1 MKKIY
6 TILAVMML
14 GMSSMTAQTTMTIKI
29 EGQEVKN
36 GDDVVVYKA
45 AKETVLNPA
54 LKMYD
59 LGVEVEFKSLID
71 QTVDASGIDL
81 DQKEPGL
88 AVCPTNFTCTTANTD
103 NGWLSKVTMNALTAG
118 REVNGEWIHYN
129 YGKNNKPA
137 EGTIRKST
145 ITFKGATET
154 ITFNLTINTDTSAGV
169 ETVVVNHNSNGQTY
183 NLAGQKV
190 NANTKGL
197 VIRNGKKII
206 ND

>member
-6 TILAVMML
+6 AILAVMML
-14 GMSSMTAQTTMTIKI
+14 GMSSMTAQTMTLKI

-45 AKETVLNPA
+45 AKGTPVGP
-54 LKMYD
+54 MTIWD
-59 LGVEVEFKSLID
+59 LGVEVKFKSLID

-81 DQKEPGL
+81 DQVEPGL
-88 AVCPTNFTCTTANTD
+88 ACCPSGFTCTTANAT
-103 NGWLSKVTMNALTAG
+103 NGWQSKGTMNDLAAN

-129 YGKNNKPA
+129 YGANKKPA

-145 ITFKGATET
+145 ITFKGKSET

-169 ETVVVNHNSNGQTY
+169 ETVVVNHNNNGQTY